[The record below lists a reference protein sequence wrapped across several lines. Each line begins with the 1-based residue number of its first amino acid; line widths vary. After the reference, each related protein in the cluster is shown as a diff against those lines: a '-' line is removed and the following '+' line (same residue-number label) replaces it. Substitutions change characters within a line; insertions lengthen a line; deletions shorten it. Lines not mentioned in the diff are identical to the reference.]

1 MASGTFATLIK
12 LIPLDS
18 SDNSYDKLPEQ
29 LAAKKAGAQQVAF
42 RKCFIL
48 LLAKDRS

>member
-18 SDNSYDKLPEQ
+18 SDSCYDQLPEQ
-29 LAAKKAGAQQVAF
+29 LAAKKAGEDYHS
-42 RKCFIL
+42 KYL
-48 LLAKDRS
+48 N

>member
-29 LAAKKAGAQQVAF
+29 LAAKKAGAKQLQCLNNHF
-42 RKCFIL
+42 HIFGFG
-48 LLAKDRS
+48 